1 MDETT
6 QAIEAAKQELA
17 MLQAEIDTLK
27 ARKSII
33 ECVRESYTQTQPVTI
48 LKRRVHRS
56 PIGSKEPPQVE
67 VTILETDYERLTEQ
81 AQSSDWIERKI
92 LELKRLGDQ
101 LWHKLNQKE
110 LLREAIN
117 RAETAEIRCRH
128 LDLQLAQA
136 LASQNQ
142 PTFFYDMDEG
152 TDREIDYQALDGRD
166 F

>member
-67 VTILETDYERLTEQ
+67 VTILDTYYERLT
-81 AQSSDWIERKI
+81 
-92 LELKRLGDQ
+92 
-101 LWHKLNQKE
+101 
-110 LLREAIN
+110 
-117 RAETAEIRCRH
+117 
-128 LDLQLAQA
+128 
-136 LASQNQ
+136 
-142 PTFFYDMDEG
+142 
-152 TDREIDYQALDGRD
+152 
-166 F
+166 